1 MLYDEFGFRLDDE
14 DGPEDS
20 SNALVSAPF
29 EEENEQAAA
38 KRLKWIAQL
47 EFAQTEGGEQH
58 IARTDRLRDL
68 VLDGIPHAL
77 RPHVWV
83 RLAGAHR
90 KRSESEVTY
99 KQIVRASSND
109 HLMTSKQIEKD
120 LLRTLPSNICFNSRK
135 AVGIPRLRRILR
147 GVAWLYPDIGYCQGM
162 GMIVAIFLLLMEE
175 EDAFWMTCAVV
186 EDLLPA
192 SYFSSSLV
200 GVQAD
205 QLVLRGL
212 IASAL
217 PDIDAKLQ
225 EHDIEI
231 SLITLNWFLTCYSSV
246 MHIKMVI
253 RLWDL
258 LLFDGSKVLFQ
269 ARTSKLSKLS
279 RGSQ

>member
-1 MLYDEFGFRLDDE
+1 M
-14 DGPEDS
+14 
-20 SNALVSAPF
+20 
-29 EEENEQAAA
+29 
-38 KRLKWIAQL
+38 
-47 EFAQTEGGEQH
+47 
-58 IARTDRLRDL
+58 
-68 VLDGIPHAL
+68 
-77 RPHVWV
+77 

-90 KRSESEVTY
+90 KKEESEVTY

-109 HLMTSKQIEKD
+109 HLMTSRQIEKD
-120 LLRTLPSNICFNSRK
+120 LLRTLPSNICFNTEK

-162 GMIVAIFLLLMEE
+162 GMIVAIFLLLLEE
-175 EDAFWMTCAVV
+175 EDSFWITCAVV

-200 GVQAD
+200 GVQVVTKHEGVQNHFISFQYAFSQYNLNSVKAD

-212 IASAL
+212 IASTL
-217 PDIDAKLQ
+217 PEVDSKLQ
-225 EHDIEI
+225 DHDIEI

-246 MHIKMVI
+246 MHIKMII

-269 ARTSKLSKLS
+269 ASFCKKNV
-279 RGSQ
+279 